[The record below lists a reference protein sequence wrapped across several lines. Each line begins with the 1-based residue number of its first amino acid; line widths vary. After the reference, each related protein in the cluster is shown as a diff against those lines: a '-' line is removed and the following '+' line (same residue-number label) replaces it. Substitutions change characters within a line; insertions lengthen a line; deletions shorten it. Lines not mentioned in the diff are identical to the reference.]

1 MQKKYEEVIAWIR
14 GELREGRLKQ
24 GDKLPSE
31 NMLKKRFHVSRQT
44 VRKALSVLEEEQI
57 TRSVRGSGTYI
68 EIGKRQRKRSMRIAV
83 MTTYADV
90 YIFPLIVKEIG
101 RVLSDEGFLL
111 QIAVSNNAIEKER
124 MILKDFIRE
133 KSIDGLIAE
142 TTKSGIPNPNLKLYK
157 ELERMG
163 VPILFI
169 NSFYPELDI
178 PHISLDDREAG
189 RMVTQHLLDCGH
201 MNIAGIFKGDDG
213 QGHQRYA
220 GYVDAL
226 MEADIKVKG
235 KQVIWIDSDE
245 IEEMRDDCGRVL
257 KRIKGCTAC
266 VCYNDEVAN
275 KMVGIC
281 MDQGIRIP
289 EDLSIIG
296 LDDSDLS
303 RFCEIPFTSARN
315 PVRELGRIA
324 AEMMIGRIRG
334 FTEIETVELEPELI
348 MRSSVKVINH
358 I

>member
-1 MQKKYEEVIAWIR
+1 
-14 GELREGRLKQ
+14 
-24 GDKLPSE
+24 
-31 NMLKKRFHVSRQT
+31 
-44 VRKALSVLEEEQI
+44 
-57 TRSVRGSGTYI
+57 
-68 EIGKRQRKRSMRIAV
+68 

-296 LDDSDLS
+296 IDDSDLS

>member
-1 MQKKYEEVIAWIR
+1 
-14 GELREGRLKQ
+14 
-24 GDKLPSE
+24 
-31 NMLKKRFHVSRQT
+31 
-44 VRKALSVLEEEQI
+44 
-57 TRSVRGSGTYI
+57 
-68 EIGKRQRKRSMRIAV
+68 MRIAV

-296 LDDSDLS
+296 IDDSDLS

>member
-1 MQKKYEEVIAWIR
+1 
-14 GELREGRLKQ
+14 
-24 GDKLPSE
+24 
-31 NMLKKRFHVSRQT
+31 
-44 VRKALSVLEEEQI
+44 
-57 TRSVRGSGTYI
+57 
-68 EIGKRQRKRSMRIAV
+68 MRIAV

-169 NSFYPELDI
+169 NSFYPKLDI

-296 LDDSDLS
+296 IDDSDLS

>member
-1 MQKKYEEVIAWIR
+1 
-14 GELREGRLKQ
+14 
-24 GDKLPSE
+24 
-31 NMLKKRFHVSRQT
+31 
-44 VRKALSVLEEEQI
+44 
-57 TRSVRGSGTYI
+57 
-68 EIGKRQRKRSMRIAV
+68 MRIAV

-296 LDDSDLS
+296 IDDSDLS

-315 PVRELGRIA
+315 PVRDLGRIA

>member
-31 NMLKKRFHVSRQT
+31 NALQARFGVSRQT
-44 VRKALSVLEEEQI
+44 IRKALSVLEEDQI
-57 TRSVRGSGTYI
+57 VRSVQGSGTYI
-68 EIGKRQRKRSMRIAV
+68 EIGKQKRQRSMRIAV
-83 MTTYADV
+83 MTTYVDI
-90 YIFPLIVKEIG
+90 YIFPLIVKEIE
-101 RVLSDEGFLL
+101 RVLADEGYFL

-124 MILKDFIRE
+124 MLLKEFIRE
-133 KSIDGLIAE
+133 RSIDGLIAE

-163 VPILFI
+163 IPILFI
-169 NSFYPELDI
+169 TSCYQELDI
-178 PHISLDDREAG
+178 AHVSLNDRAAG

-201 MNIAGIFKGDDG
+201 INIAGIFKADDG

-220 GYVDAL
+220 GYVDA
-226 MEADIKVKG
+226 MMDADIKVKG
-235 KQVIWIDSDE
+235 KQVVWIDSDE
-245 IEEMRDDCGRVL
+245 IAEMRDDCSRIL

-275 KMVGIC
+275 KLVGIC

-289 EDLSIIG
+289 DDLSIVGI
-296 LDDSDLS
+296 DNSDLS
-303 RFCEIPFTSARN
+303 RFCEIPFTSADN
-315 PVRELGRIA
+315 PVQELGKIA
-324 AEMMIGRIRG
+324 AEMMVEKIQGIGD
-334 FTEIETVELEPELI
+334 IETVELMPDLV
-348 MRSSVKVINH
+348 MRNSVKVITH